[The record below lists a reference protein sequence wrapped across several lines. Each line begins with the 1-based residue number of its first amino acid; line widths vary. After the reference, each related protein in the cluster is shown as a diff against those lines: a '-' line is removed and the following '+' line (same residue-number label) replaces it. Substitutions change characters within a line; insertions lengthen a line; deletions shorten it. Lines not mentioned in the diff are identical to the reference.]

1 MYQAGIRAIIAR
13 PERFTDGMKCAIC
26 KKPHRFKDCPILADI
41 EFLKK
46 HFIAFCLMMNKTT
59 KQMEINVN
67 RLTANLNKL
76 NADDAVVDD
85 AADAASDS
93 SASSDSDTTDDTQ
106 DFQQG
111 ED

>member
-1 MYQAGIRAIIAR
+1 
-13 PERFTDGMKCAIC
+13 
-26 KKPHRFKDCPILADI
+26 
-41 EFLKK
+41 
-46 HFIAFCLMMNKTT
+46 
-59 KQMEINVN
+59 MEINVN

-76 NADDAVVDD
+76 DANNAVVDD

-93 SASSDSDTTDDTQ
+93 SATSDSDTTDDTQ